1 MYTMSIDISH
11 YHENT
16 SRACKNLSVG
26 PRNEASAG
34 IQTPYPHPGKRA
46 GVKAP
51 GRQSAR
57 PHIYRVKVQFNGN

>member
-16 SRACKNLSVG
+16 SRACKNLSG
-26 PRNEASAG
+26 PRKEGPAG

-46 GVKAP
+46 EVKA
-51 GRQSAR
+51 GLQRTGKRVAR
-57 PHIYRVKVQFNGN
+57 VRAIGLVG